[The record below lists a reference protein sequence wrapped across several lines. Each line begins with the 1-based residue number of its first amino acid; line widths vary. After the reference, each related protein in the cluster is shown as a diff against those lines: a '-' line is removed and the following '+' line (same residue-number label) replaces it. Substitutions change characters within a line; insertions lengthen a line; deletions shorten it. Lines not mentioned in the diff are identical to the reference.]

1 MRLLP
6 LLPDAGQFAAGARL
20 GVADAGDGA
29 RVQHLGPVRL
39 ADEDGGVAE
48 RHVAPLQP
56 RVGEAAPPAAL
67 DLVGV
72 GHVVAAA
79 LQVDD
84 EALEALALV
93 HGGEEA
99 LRLQRRAA
107 LRVVREEDVVGRG
120 ALVLPLAGPEPC
132 RSSPHY
138 ESCIRNGIKSGK
150 TGSVMSAPAYLQV
163 HYKFWPGARDQPIS
177 VSLTFK

>member
-1 MRLLP
+1 MRLL
-6 LLPDAGQFAAGARL
+6 LLPDAGQLAAGARL

-84 EALEALALV
+84 EALEALSLV

-120 ALVLPLAGPEPC
+120 ALVLPLAGAEPC
-132 RSSPHY
+132 RS
-138 ESCIRNGIKSGK
+138 RNNRNQISSG
-150 TGSVMSAPAYLQV
+150 
-163 HYKFWPGARDQPIS
+163 
-177 VSLTFK
+177 